1 MALTFDDI
9 YRQQG
14 INTGPAPA
22 PASSGASGVNFGP
35 VPNNLWDNGQS
46 DLWNLLNGRTQSVGT
61 AYGMGQRWNP
71 DQYSDSASRMAAWEA
86 MGRPNTDYLGRTTT
100 GQDGGGAIRQN
111 FQQVL
116 GMPNTQSPPQ
126 NLQRI
131 GEMNGAGI
139 GPGYGAQF
147 GGIPQL
153 PQGYG
158 KLPQMEHTFNLPQ
171 VQNTFNPNM
180 QPNRGQFQGY
190 GNYQQPQAN
199 MQGMTGMNYGQRG
212 FDFSNPMNYSG
223 YGNWNQQQ
231 RQTGKNRGY

>member
-116 GMPNTQSPPQ
+116 GMPTAPTQPQ
-126 NLQRI
+126 
-131 GEMNGAGI
+131 M
-139 GPGYGAQF
+139 
-147 GGIPQL
+147 PQ
-153 PQGYG
+153 PSQGYSG
-158 KLPQMEHTFNLPQ
+158 FPQM
-171 VQNTFNPNM
+171 QNTFNPNM

-231 RQTGKNRGY
+231 GMQRQTGKNRGY